1 MQQDAATIALK
12 LVIFQWFWVVC
23 AVFALRLKRRHNDA
37 MNSLKSVLVRMRS
50 TWMSRPGLVAV
61 VSAVVVGTLLS
72 IPAFSFRASLDGLAS
87 RNNADEVA
95 PYQSVYLANLMADLR
110 SELARCVAGDEEG
123 RARAAAHAR
132 LLYAFLDTF
141 VAPRSVGG
149 SALQREA
156 KLAGDGLVD
165 PWSPASPGQCRV
177 AQNGLADPARMFMV
191 ELIGS
196 ASDRDSRIRVEA
208 SRVESAGGVALGWLL
223 FVVGLFGAA
232 VYSAGWALRARQEQV
247 QARRHAEASERA
259 KNEFIGMASHEIL
272 SPIHVLL
279 ASLDTVKSR
288 GHIGAEDPV
297 FIRLDTAAKQVA
309 DQVGDMIDFAELT
322 AGRMRIRRKRFVMEP
337 LVEAVLEQFEDELIE
352 KDLHVDWAVD
362 PSLVD
367 AIWSDPQRIRQILTN
382 LYSNAIKYTERGTI
396 SLSIVV
402 LHEPSRLYIE
412 VSDTGVGIEKED
424 MSAIFE
430 PFSRLPSAPEAKGHG
445 LGLSVVQ
452 HLVAAMQGT
461 VSVKSEAGVGS
472 TFVVEIPVGEE
483 ANTAARAPAAVRRLL
498 LVEDND
504 MVRGPMQEAL
514 AAKGWMVHSAA
525 TFGQAKS
532 EMSANAFDAA
542 MVDFDLPD
550 GSGEDVARMLRV
562 HSPGARIVLLS
573 GNSTIGAN
581 LDAQSFDIQLAKP
594 ASLDEVLA
602 ALA

>member
-1 MQQDAATIALK
+1 
-12 LVIFQWFWVVC
+12 
-23 AVFALRLKRRHNDA
+23 
-37 MNSLKSVLVRMRS
+37 
-50 TWMSRPGLVAV
+50 
-61 VSAVVVGTLLS
+61 
-72 IPAFSFRASLDGLAS
+72 
-87 RNNADEVA
+87 
-95 PYQSVYLANLMADLR
+95 
-110 SELARCVAGDEEG
+110 
-123 RARAAAHAR
+123 
-132 LLYAFLDTF
+132 
-141 VAPRSVGG
+141 
-149 SALQREA
+149 
-156 KLAGDGLVD
+156 
-165 PWSPASPGQCRV
+165 
-177 AQNGLADPARMFMV
+177 
-191 ELIGS
+191 
-196 ASDRDSRIRVEA
+196 
-208 SRVESAGGVALGWLL
+208 
-223 FVVGLFGAA
+223 
-232 VYSAGWALRARQEQV
+232 
-247 QARRHAEASERA
+247 
-259 KNEFIGMASHEIL
+259 
-272 SPIHVLL
+272 
-279 ASLDTVKSR
+279 
-288 GHIGAEDPV
+288 
-297 FIRLDTAAKQVA
+297 
-309 DQVGDMIDFAELT
+309 
-322 AGRMRIRRKRFVMEP
+322 
-337 LVEAVLEQFEDELIE
+337 
-352 KDLHVDWAVD
+352 
-362 PSLVD
+362 
-367 AIWSDPQRIRQILTN
+367 
-382 LYSNAIKYTERGTI
+382 
-396 SLSIVV
+396 
-402 LHEPSRLYIE
+402 
-412 VSDTGVGIEKED
+412 